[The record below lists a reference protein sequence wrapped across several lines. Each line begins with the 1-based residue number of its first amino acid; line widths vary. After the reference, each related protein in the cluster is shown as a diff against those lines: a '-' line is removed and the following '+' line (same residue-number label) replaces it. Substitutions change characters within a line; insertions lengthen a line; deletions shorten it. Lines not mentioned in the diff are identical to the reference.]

1 MDAALGSLLFTLIQY
16 LSTGK
21 TLKYYA
27 IYKLTILVV
36 IDNNLVPLL
45 LNLSQT
51 FQRELF
57 AKTMNCFWLLFFPKE
72 LNLKPS
78 SANRTK

>member
-27 IYKLTILVV
+27 TYKLTILVV
-36 IDNNLVPLL
+36 IHNNLVPLL

-51 FQRELF
+51 FKMELF
-57 AKTMNCFWLLFFPKE
+57 AKTMNGFSC
-72 LNLKPS
+72 
-78 SANRTK
+78 